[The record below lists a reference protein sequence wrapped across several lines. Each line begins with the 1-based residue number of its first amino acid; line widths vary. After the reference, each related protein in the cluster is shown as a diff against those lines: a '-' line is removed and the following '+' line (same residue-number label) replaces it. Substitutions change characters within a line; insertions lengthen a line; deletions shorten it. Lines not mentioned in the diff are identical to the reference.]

1 MSDKVLIVEGRQ
13 FRTETDQKLAER
25 DRRTMESLRAR
36 MKGMNATQLEGLL
49 KEIKSGKYRFFTIL
63 GQDFTEE
70 VEAAISAQKK
80 GGSSRGSLKDGSQAR
95 KASGKKEASR
105 KSSLSEAELEASARQ
120 LLLKKEKRRRR
131 IILASLVIAAL
142 SLGYFGV
149 YTYHEYRTSA
159 SYQMLNKMKEN
170 AKGGGNSASSAGG
183 DQDVVIHYTEEGDV
197 PDVLDEYKDLLIKN
211 KKLIGWVKIADTN
224 IDYPVMQTSDN
235 EYYLTHNIN
244 QEKDRNGTIFM
255 DTNCDVLKPS
265 TNFIL
270 YGHHMR
276 SGNMFGKLDK
286 YEDQDYCE
294 EHSIIQ
300 FDTIY
305 EHGTYQVMYVFRSH
319 VFTAEDV
326 SFKYYQFIDA
336 YSEVEFD
343 SYMKEMSEMSL
354 YDTGVTAQYG
364 DQLLTLSTCDY
375 EEENGRF
382 VVVAKRID

>member
-1 MSDKVLIVEGRQ
+1 MIDK
-13 FRTETDQKLAER
+13 
-25 DRRTMESLRAR
+25 LRAR
-36 MKGMNATQLEGLL
+36 MKDMNAGQLEQLL
-49 KEIKSGKYRFFTIL
+49 NDLKSEKYKFYTIL
-63 GQDFTEE
+63 GQDFREE
-70 VEAAISAQKK
+70 VESAVKARQKSGTGKKTSLRK
-80 GGSSRGSLKDGSQAR
+80 GSAKTSDKKESSRRSK
-95 KASGKKEASR
+95 
-105 KSSLSEAELEASARQ
+105 LSDAELEASARE
-120 LLLKKEKRRRR
+120 LLRNRERRRHR
-131 IILASLVIAAL
+131 IILTCVVVAAL
-142 SLGYFGV
+142 SLGYFGI

-159 SYQMLNKMKEN
+159 SYSMLNKMKES
-170 AKGGGNSASSAGG
+170 AKESGSSKTSGA
-183 DQDVVIHYTEEGDV
+183 DDSEVVIHYTEDGET
-197 PDVLDEYKDLLIKN
+197 PEVLEEYKSLLIKN

-235 EYYLTHNIN
+235 EYYLTHNID

-286 YEDQDYCE
+286 YEDEDYCK
-294 EHSIIQ
+294 EHNLIQ

-305 EHGTYQVMYVFRSH
+305 EHGTYEVMYVFRSH
-319 VFTAEDV
+319 VFKAEDV

-343 SYMKEMSEMSL
+343 SYMKEMAEMSL
-354 YDTGVTAQYG
+354 FDTGVTASYG

-382 VVVAKRID
+382 VVVAKRIE